1 MDQIGTRHRLDLY
14 NIKKELTGPPPT
26 RMWPTLYWGPGGL
39 MGEDEG
45 EDILFYLSLS
55 QVRLDHH
62 IVLKNINL

>member
-39 MGEDEG
+39 MGEDED
-45 EDILFYLSLS
+45 EDEDEDENEDEDEDYCEG
-55 QVRLDHH
+55 VD
-62 IVLKNINL
+62 